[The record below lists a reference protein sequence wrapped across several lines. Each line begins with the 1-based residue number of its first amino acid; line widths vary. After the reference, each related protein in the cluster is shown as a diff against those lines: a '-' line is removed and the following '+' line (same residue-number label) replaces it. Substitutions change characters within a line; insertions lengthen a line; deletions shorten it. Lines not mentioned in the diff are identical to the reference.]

1 MSLIGAK
8 QALAWGKG
16 SLQGMRYSRLKTD
29 LFSREREGL
38 REIGKNMTVGA
49 GTKPDRDGS
58 KPDWETEQNRILA
71 IGWRNWLV
79 LMDL

>member
-1 MSLIGAK
+1 MTPDSSSKARSIAGEIRNSPVHPGMSGP
-8 QALAWGKG
+8 
-16 SLQGMRYSRLKTD
+16 
-29 LFSREREGL
+29 
-38 REIGKNMTVGA
+38 V
-49 GTKPDRDGS
+49 KPDRDGS

>member
-1 MSLIGAK
+1 M
-8 QALAWGKG
+8 
-16 SLQGMRYSRLKTD
+16 GMTLDSSSKARSIAGEIRNSPRASRY
-29 LFSREREGL
+29 
-38 REIGKNMTVGA
+38 VGA